1 MKAQQVRYDQDAD
14 AIDSPEDQAPEDWV
28 EVCDRYDNDV
38 QRVRDV
44 QDRPPFTALYAC
56 YDPDNR
62 PVYFLVEEDRGLDRL
77 RHKVFFSKLGR
88 ED

>member
-1 MKAQQVRYDQDAD
+1 MKARKVRYDQDTD
-14 AIDSPEDQAPEDWV
+14 TIDPLEDQVPEDWV
-28 EVCDRYDNDV
+28 EVCQRYDNDV

-44 QDRPPFTALYAC
+44 QDRAPFTALYVC

-62 PVYFLVEEDRGLDRL
+62 PVYFLVEEDRGLNRL
-77 RHKVFFSKLGR
+77 RHRVFFSKLGR